1 MPQPYPCGEYMGI
14 STVSTLVILMLPTTR
29 VWLLFLPDDNICLF
43 FVHIFF
49 WILKEDTVRWVSARK
64 SDTLKR

>member
-1 MPQPYPCGEYMGI
+1 MRGMEFNLAYGI
-14 STVSTLVILMLPTTR
+14 YFGKSRGIYFGKSR
-29 VWLLFLPDDNICLF
+29 

>member
-1 MPQPYPCGEYMGI
+1 MRGMEFNLAYGI
-14 STVSTLVILMLPTTR
+14 YFGKSR
-29 VWLLFLPDDNICLF
+29 

>member
-1 MPQPYPCGEYMGI
+1 MYKKNTDE
-14 STVSTLVILMLPTTR
+14 LENR
-29 VWLLFLPDDNICLF
+29 